1 MHVSHGLRHLMGLSL
16 TVALLGNGLAWSQQ
30 PGTPVTA
37 GGQSQLSQSQLRWTP
52 HRAAT
57 STEVAATDSA
67 PASPSSTKTA
77 TAQATATPTGGMT
90 ATAPATTQA
99 VVAAAPSPITSP
111 PASVGLPDGVPAVAA
126 APRRR
131 VPQNQPPAPR
141 RTRPAGQM
149 GDWRS
154 DNRVPGRFSA
164 NSTNNGQMTLPSMG
178 AINMGDINVFRS
190 PQGDAGRPVLAV
202 EGTPRRPN
210 TAPAVAPLGGGLA
223 PRFNATAGR
232 PTGQRADRLA
242 MNPDGLPSVMAR
254 APQAAAIDDGSMPG
268 RLPTAGM
275 ANPVLPTPS
284 APQAIM
290 TSEDPSIIIN
300 TTPSEMME
308 MGPDA
313 MGGQGYGGEFTE
325 GAMSPEDGGMWMGD
339 YPTQLHVES
348 FYDDPF
354 ACEESAGFLSC
365 WPSDGRVCAWL
376 RQFGKPY
383 YGWRWYRDFSAGAG
397 ITAFQNQSNFGLLG
411 NYGTN
416 EYVNWAM
423 PFWNAFGL
431 GWQIG
436 ARGVQTNFQQ
446 PTISDGLGK
455 LRGNSRDQVFVT
467 TGFFTRAFEG
477 RGLQGGAV
485 YDYLS
490 DSYFENVDV
499 AQIRGELSYVWGYHE
514 LGFWGAFNS
523 TEQKGSFSPAGRSPG
538 MASTVDLYTA
548 FYRLHFGDANEVRI
562 WGGASGNAQGVVGS
576 TVRAPM
582 SRSLAL
588 EGTFTYLL
596 PDKSQTVQLDPT
608 TSVTFAPSAW
618 NLSANL
624 VWYPAG
630 RARRGLASPYRPLFD
645 VADNGSM
652 IRALSRLPTP

>member
-1 MHVSHGLRHLMGLSL
+1 
-16 TVALLGNGLAWSQQ
+16 
-30 PGTPVTA
+30 
-37 GGQSQLSQSQLRWTP
+37 
-52 HRAAT
+52 
-57 STEVAATDSA
+57 
-67 PASPSSTKTA
+67 
-77 TAQATATPTGGMT
+77 
-90 ATAPATTQA
+90 
-99 VVAAAPSPITSP
+99 
-111 PASVGLPDGVPAVAA
+111 
-126 APRRR
+126 
-131 VPQNQPPAPR
+131 
-141 RTRPAGQM
+141 M
-149 GDWRS
+149 GDWQS
-154 DNRVPGRFSA
+154 DNRVPGRFGS
-164 NSTNNGQMTLPSMG
+164 NVTNNGQLTLPSMG
-178 AINMGDINVFRS
+178 DINIFRA

-202 EGTPRRPN
+202 EGTPRRPSP
-210 TAPAVAPLGGGLA
+210 APAVSPLGGGLA
-223 PRFNATAGR
+223 PRFNTTAGR
-232 PTGQRADRLA
+232 PTGQRTDRLA
-242 MNPDGLPSVMAR
+242 MNADALPSVVTR
-254 APQAAAIDDGSMPG
+254 APQAAAIDDGSVPG
-268 RLPTAGM
+268 RLPAAGM
-275 ANPVLPTPS
+275 PNQVLPSPS
-284 APQAIM
+284 DQQSITM
-290 TSEDPSIIIN
+290 SEDPSIIIN
-300 TTPSEMME
+300 TMPSEMMDY
-308 MGPDA
+308 GPDG
-313 MGGQGYGGEFTE
+313 MGGQGYSGEFAE
-325 GAMSPEDGGMWMGD
+325 GSMPPSDGGMWMGD
-339 YPTQLHVES
+339 YPAQLHVES

-354 ACEESAGFLSC
+354 ACEESPGFLPC
-365 WPSDGRVCAWL
+365 WPHDGRVCAWL

-383 YGWRWYRDFSAGAG
+383 YGWRWYRDFTAGAG

-416 EYVNWAM
+416 EYLNWAM
-423 PFWNAFGL
+423 PFWNAFGI

-446 PTISDGLGK
+446 PTLSDGLGT
-455 LRGNSRDQVFVT
+455 LRGNSRQQVFVT

-499 AQIRGELSYVWGYHE
+499 AQIRGEVSYVWGYHE

-523 TEQKGSFSPAGRSPG
+523 TEQKGSFSPTGRASG
-538 MASTVDLYTA
+538 VASTVDLYTA
-548 FYRLHFGDANEVRI
+548 FYRLHFGDANEVRV
-562 WGGASGNAQGVVGS
+562 WGGASGNSQGVVGS

-588 EGTFTYLL
+588 EGTFTYLF

>member
-1 MHVSHGLRHLMGLSL
+1 MHVSRGLRHLLGLSMA
-16 TVALLGNGLAWSQQ
+16 VALLGNSLAWSQQ
-30 PGTPVTA
+30 PGTAAAA
-37 GGQSQLSQSQLRWTP
+37 GGQGQLRWTP

-57 STEVAATDSA
+57 SSEPAGTDS
-67 PASPSSTKTA
+67 T
-77 TAQATATPTGGMT
+77 
-90 ATAPATTQA
+90 
-99 VVAAAPSPITSP
+99 AAAPSPITNPATQVTATPSGGTPATVTATAQPASGVSASIAPP
-111 PASVGLPDGVPAVAA
+111 PASVGLPAGVPAVAA
-126 APRRR
+126 APRRPA
-131 VPQNQPPAPR
+131 PQNQPLTPP

-154 DNRVPGRFSA
+154 DNRLPGRFSST
-164 NSTNNGQMTLPSMG
+164 STNNGQMTLPS
-178 AINMGDINVFRS
+178 IGDISLFRS

-210 TAPAVAPLGGGLA
+210 TAPATPSLGGGLA
-223 PRFNATAGR
+223 PRFNATANR
-232 PTGQRADRLA
+232 PTRQRAERLA
-242 MNPDGLPSVMAR
+242 LNADGLPSVMAR
-254 APQAAAIDDGSMPG
+254 APQATAMDDGSVPG
-268 RLPTAGM
+268 RLPAASGP
-275 ANPVLPTPS
+275 NQVLPAPS
-284 APQAIM
+284 QEIM

-300 TTPSEMME
+300 TTPSDMTEF
-308 MGPDA
+308 GPDD

-325 GAMSPEDGGMWMGD
+325 GTMSSADGGMWMGE
-339 YPTQLHVES
+339 YPSQLHVES

-354 ACEESAGFLSC
+354 ACEESAGFLTC
-365 WPSDGRVCAWL
+365 WPHDGRICAWL

-416 EYVNWAM
+416 EYINWAM
-423 PFWNAFGL
+423 PFWNAFGI
-431 GWQIG
+431 GWQLG
-436 ARGVQTNFQQ
+436 ARGVQSNFQQ
-446 PTISDGLGK
+446 PTLSDGQGT
-455 LRGNSRDQVFVT
+455 LRANSRDQVFVT

-514 LGFWGAFNS
+514 LGFWGAFNA

-538 MASTVDLYTA
+538 VASTVDLYTA
-548 FYRLHFGDANEVRI
+548 FYRLHFGDANEVRV
-562 WGGASGNAQGVVGS
+562 WGGASGNSQGVVGS
-576 TVRAPM
+576 TIRAPM
-582 SRSLAL
+582 SRSLAM
-588 EGTFTYLL
+588 EGTFTYLM
-596 PDKSQTVQLDPT
+596 PDKSQTVQLNPT

>member
-1 MHVSHGLRHLMGLSL
+1 
-16 TVALLGNGLAWSQQ
+16 
-30 PGTPVTA
+30 
-37 GGQSQLSQSQLRWTP
+37 
-52 HRAAT
+52 
-57 STEVAATDSA
+57 
-67 PASPSSTKTA
+67 
-77 TAQATATPTGGMT
+77 
-90 ATAPATTQA
+90 
-99 VVAAAPSPITSP
+99 
-111 PASVGLPDGVPAVAA
+111 
-126 APRRR
+126 
-131 VPQNQPPAPR
+131 
-141 RTRPAGQM
+141 M
-149 GDWRS
+149 GDWKS
-154 DNRVPGRFSA
+154 DNRVPGRFS
-164 NSTNNGQMTLPSMG
+164 STFTNNGQMTLPSMG
-178 AINMGDINVFRS
+178 DISLFRT
-190 PQGDAGRPVLAV
+190 PQGDTGRPVLAV

-210 TAPAVAPLGGGLA
+210 TSPAVTSLGGGLA

-232 PTGQRADRLA
+232 PTGQRPERVA
-242 MNPDGLPSVMAR
+242 MNADGLPSVMAR
-254 APQAAAIDDGSMPG
+254 APQAATIDDGSLPG
-268 RLPTAGM
+268 RLPTAGP
-275 ANPVLPTPS
+275 AGQTPPQPNTLPSMT
-284 APQAIM
+284 

-300 TTPSEMME
+300 TMPSEMTE

-313 MGGQGYGGEFTE
+313 MGDSGYGDDFADGT
-325 GAMSPEDGGMWMGD
+325 MSPDGGMWMGE
-339 YPTQLHVES
+339 YPSQLHVES

-354 ACEESAGFLSC
+354 ACEESENFLTC
-365 WPSDGRVCAWL
+365 WPHDGRICAWL

-416 EYVNWAM
+416 EYINWAM
-423 PFWNAFGL
+423 PFWNAFGV
-431 GWQIG
+431 GWQLG

-446 PTISDGLGK
+446 PTINGGPGA
-455 LRGNSRDQVFVT
+455 LRSNARDQVFVT

-514 LGFWGAFNS
+514 LGFWGAFNA
-523 TEQKGSFSPAGRSPG
+523 TEQKGSFSPSAQSPG
-538 MASTVDLYTA
+538 VASTVDLYTA
-548 FYRLHFGDANEVRI
+548 FYRLHFGDANEARI
-562 WGGASGNAQGVVGS
+562 WGGASGNGQGVVGS
-576 TVRAPM
+576 TIRAPM

-596 PDKSQTVQLDPT
+596 PDKSQTVELNPT